1 MRVFQFPLTNT
12 TAMAGSHTVLED
24 DSLLSRADRLL
35 FKLES
40 VLTLLGGIVIFLL
53 VFLATA
59 NVLGRWIFSTPVNG
73 YIDWV
78 EQAMAFFAFLGIS
91 YTKREGAHIR
101 MDMLVGHIHGRFL
114 WLTELFST
122 LLMLTITLVLIYGSY
137 LHFYRA
143 YSIGDSS
150 LDINLPIWPAKLV
163 VPVALCI
170 LALRLLLQAWGYLR
184 GVIEGGNSPV
194 AVPLIEDAAAV
205 AAAEAD
211 SVMGSNSTNQEGG
224 AS

>member
-1 MRVFQFPLTNT
+1 
-12 TAMAGSHTVLED
+12 MAGSHTVLED

-59 NVLGRWIFSTPVNG
+59 NVLGRWIFSKPVNG

-78 EQAMAFFAFLGIS
+78 EQAMAFFAFLGIA
-91 YTKREGAHIR
+91 YTMREGGHIR
-101 MDMLVGHIHGRFL
+101 MDILVGRIHGRFL
-114 WLTELFST
+114 WFVELLAT
-122 LLMLTITLVLIYGSY
+122 LLMLGCTLVLVYGSY

-143 YSIGDSS
+143 FSIGDSS
-150 LDINLPIWPAKLV
+150 LDINLPVWPAKLV
-163 VPVALCI
+163 VPVALSI
-170 LALRLLLQAWGYLR
+170 LALRLCLQVWGYTR
-184 GVIEGGNSPV
+184 AIIEGGDSPV

-205 AAAEAD
+205 ASAEAEA
-211 SVMGSNSTNQEGG
+211 VMGADNVGG
-224 AS
+224 KGDAS